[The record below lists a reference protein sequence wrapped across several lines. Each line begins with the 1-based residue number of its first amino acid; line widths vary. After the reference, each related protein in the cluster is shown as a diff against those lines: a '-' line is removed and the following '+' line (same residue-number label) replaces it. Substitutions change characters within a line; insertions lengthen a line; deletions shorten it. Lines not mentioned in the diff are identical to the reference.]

1 MSKLSI
7 VLFAFAL
14 VITVT
19 PFATAQEL
27 PKAAKY
33 ENVIW
38 YHVGYYKF
46 KPGKVDDA
54 LKLIYDHF
62 VPADKAAG
70 REVLNFDMRIGEW
83 HHVAY
88 FPMDDGAS
96 GLAWK
101 FAPNQEKFQ
110 AELAKQLGG
119 VEKALELL
127 AKWNEL
133 VVDSKEEIVM
143 RRME

>member
-7 VLFAFAL
+7 VLFAFAFVL
-14 VITVT
+14 TVT
-19 PFATAQEL
+19 HLANAQEL

-33 ENVIW
+33 ENVTW
-38 YHVGYYKF
+38 YPVGYFKF

-54 LKLIYDHF
+54 LKIIYDHF
-62 VPADKAAG
+62 VPADKASG
-70 REVLNFDMRIGEW
+70 REIINFDTRTGEW
-83 HHVAY
+83 HHVVY
-88 FPMDDGAS
+88 FPMEDGAS

-101 FAPNQEKFQ
+101 VAPKGEKWW

-119 VEKALELL
+119 AKKAQELY
-127 AKWNEL
+127 AKFNEL
-133 VVDSKEEIVM
+133 VADSKSGIVM

>member
-7 VLFAFAL
+7 VLSAFAFIL
-14 VITVT
+14 MVT
-19 PFATAQEL
+19 HFANAQEL

-33 ENVIW
+33 ENVTW
-38 YHVGYYKF
+38 YEAVYIKF
-46 KPGKVDDA
+46 KPGKADDA
-54 LKLIYDHF
+54 LKIIYDHF
-62 VPADKAAG
+62 VPADKASG
-70 REVLNFDMRIGEW
+70 RKIINFDMRIGDW
-83 HHVAY
+83 HHVVY
-88 FPMDDGAS
+88 FPMEDGAS

-101 FAPNQEKFQ
+101 VAPKDEKWW

-119 VEKALELL
+119 AKKARELL

-133 VVDSKEEIVM
+133 VADSRSEMVM